1 MSDMPQAAPPAALPP
16 LRGSQLFL
24 LTVAIALA
32 TVMELLDMTIV
43 NVSIPSISGSLGV
56 SVSEGT
62 WTISSYML
70 ASAVMQ
76 PLTGWLGR
84 RFGEV
89 RTFTTSIM
97 LFVVFSALCGLAIS
111 MPMLVVCRML
121 QGLVSGPLLALGQAL
136 LLRNYPIS
144 AGWLWAFGAW

>member
-1 MSDMPQAAPPAALPP
+1 MSDMPQSAPAAALPP

-70 ASAVMQ
+70 ASAVSCS
-76 PLTGWLGR
+76 R
-84 RFGEV
+84 
-89 RTFTTSIM
+89 
-97 LFVVFSALCGLAIS
+97 
-111 MPMLVVCRML
+111 
-121 QGLVSGPLLALGQAL
+121 
-136 LLRNYPIS
+136 
-144 AGWLWAFGAW
+144 

>member
-1 MSDMPQAAPPAALPP
+1 MSDVPEPTPPGILPP

-43 NVSIPSISGSLGV
+43 NVSIPAISGSLGV

-76 PLTGWLGR
+76 PMTGWLGR

-89 RTFTTSIM
+89 RSFTLSIM
-97 LFVVFSALCGLAIS
+97 LFVIFSSLCGLAFT
-111 MPMLVVCRML
+111 MPMLVTCRIM

-136 LLRNYPIS
+136 LLRNY
-144 AGWLWAFGAW
+144 